1 MVEVREGPI
10 WFTRTTKWTRYR
22 GGLNGPFPSEAN
34 IDGWRNKTS
43 LTFSLI
49 RHNLHPVT
57 ETQSG
62 TVGAETFNC
71 NHMWYWHQYSLI
83 HHNKYQI
90 HSFCH
95 FVPYI
100 TKHNVT
106 VVNNKLGLDQLI
118 QSLNVDCFQITWV
131 FTGEAVRPI
140 RGEVCLGGRLVFT
153 SSTSGA
159 DHLQR
164 ADVQMWYFFSI
175 FKFN

>member
-1 MVEVREGPI
+1 MDSAVLRVSQYIQDKIHFEIDMIEKPNDLIRIIALKAESWEMVEVREGPI

-71 NHMWYWHQYSLI
+71 NHM
-83 HHNKYQI
+83 
-90 HSFCH
+90 
-95 FVPYI
+95 
-100 TKHNVT
+100 
-106 VVNNKLGLDQLI
+106 
-118 QSLNVDCFQITWV
+118 
-131 FTGEAVRPI
+131 
-140 RGEVCLGGRLVFT
+140 
-153 SSTSGA
+153 
-159 DHLQR
+159 
-164 ADVQMWYFFSI
+164 
-175 FKFN
+175 